1 MRKNNGVTMVSLIVY
16 VVVMTIV
23 LGFMGSII
31 TSFYNNTDAVQGN
44 VQQIVEFNKFNTY
57 FLKEVKL
64 NNNQVDH
71 VSEDNTYILFKSG
84 NAFSISNNKIYYNN
98 IRVCDDVQ
106 ALEFVLEQDTEDA
119 NGEYSIINVTLEFES
134 FNKSIRYKLEN
145 IY

>member
-23 LGFMGSII
+23 LGVMGSII

-44 VQQIVEFNKFNTY
+44 VQAIVEFNKFNSY

-84 NAFSISNNKIYYNN
+84 NSFSISNNKIYYNN
-98 IRVCDDVQ
+98 IRICDDVQ
-106 ALEFVLEQDTEDA
+106 ALEFVLEQDTEDP
-119 NGEYSIINVTLEFES
+119 NGEYSIINVTVEFES

>member
-1 MRKNNGVTMVSLIVY
+1 MRKNNGVTMVSLIIY

-23 LGFMGSII
+23 LGVMSSII
-31 TSFYNNTDAVQGN
+31 TSFYNNTDTVQGN
-44 VQQIVEFNKFNTY
+44 VQEIVEFNKFNSY

-71 VSEDNTYILFKSG
+71 VSEDNKYILFKSG
-84 NAFSISNNKIYYNN
+84 NSFSISNNKIYYNN
-98 IRVCDDVQ
+98 IRICDKVQ
-106 ALEFVLEQDTEDA
+106 TLEFVLEQDTEDV